1 MRISD
6 LKSGSISTIQVERI
20 EDEPFIGSLQNT
32 MELSM
37 AYDEY
42 SDEII
47 LSIGDDPFPLKRP
60 HQRKKQN

>member
-1 MRISD
+1 MRVSD

-20 EDEPFIGSLQNT
+20 EDEPFTGSLQNT

-37 AYDEY
+37 AYDGY

-47 LSIGDDPFPLKRP
+47 LSIGDDPFSI
-60 HQRKKQN
+60 